1 MRERKTLTIYKFCS
15 TLLKLV
21 SGIHL
26 TNYQIKGKEMEDYKV
41 RIEELKQLIRYHDY
55 KYYVEA
61 QPEISDYE
69 YDQLLKELI
78 QLENAHPECITI
90 DSPTQRVSGVPL
102 EQFTSVPHRVPM
114 LSLDNTYSI
123 EELMEFHQRVVK
135 WLNKETIEYVG
146 ELKIDGVGVSLR
158 YENGIFVQGL
168 TRGDGE
174 IGDDITLNLRTIRT
188 IPLRLKKAITLE
200 VRGEVYMDK
209 EGFER
214 LNQERI
220 SRNEVPFANTRNATA
235 GSLHLLDPKIVAQ
248 RPLNIFIHSL
258 GFVEKENFKTHY
270 DILNELAELG
280 LVVNPKYKLCKG
292 IEEVIVYCK
301 GCEGIREKL
310 SYDVDGVVVKV
321 NYLEDQK
328 KLGFTARSPR
338 WAIAFKFTAQQATT
352 LLKEIKI
359 QVGRTGALTP
369 VAILEP
375 VKLTGVTI
383 SRATLHNEDEIKR
396 KDIRVGDRVIVE
408 RSGDV
413 IPKIVGVVK
422 TKERG
427 KVFEFPNNCP
437 VCGAKVY
444 RPEGEAKSF
453 CTGIN
458 CPAQL
463 KRRIEFFASRDCLD
477 IEGLGPKVVEQLVE
491 KRFLKELTDIYWLK
505 SHREELET
513 MDGWGKKSVD
523 NLINNIELS
532 KNRPLDR
539 IINALGI
546 PHVGAQTAHT
556 LAEKFGTLERLM
568 AATED
573 ELLEIEDIG
582 SKVANSIISFFHQP
596 QTKQVISKLK
606 EAGVNLG
613 VVPSTPT
620 HPMPY
625 KDKEFVITGSLKNY
639 TRGQV
644 ESLIRRLGGK
654 ASSNVT
660 KKTNFLIVGEKP
672 GSKLDKAKKL
682 GITQIKAED
691 FEAELKKYEMLL

>member
-1 MRERKTLTIYKFCS
+1 
-15 TLLKLV
+15 
-21 SGIHL
+21 
-26 TNYQIKGKEMEDYKV
+26 MEDYRT
-41 RIEELKQLIRYHDY
+41 RIEKLKQVISYHDY

-78 QLENAHPECITI
+78 QLENAHPECITK

-102 EQFTSVPHRVPM
+102 EKFTSVPHQIPM
-114 LSLDNTYSI
+114 LSLDNTYSTD
-123 EELMEFHQRVVK
+123 ELREFHQRVVR
-135 WLNKETIEYVG
+135 WLNKQTIEYVA

-174 IGDDITLNLRTIRT
+174 VGDDITLNLRTIRT
-188 IPLRLKKAITLE
+188 IPLRLNKTINLE

-209 EGFER
+209 LGFER

-220 SRNEVPFANTRNATA
+220 SKNETTFANTRNATA

-258 GFVEKENFKTHY
+258 GFVEEWNFNTHY
-270 DILNELAELG
+270 DTLKEFETLG
-280 LVVNPKYKLCKG
+280 LVINPNYKLCQG
-292 IEEVIVYCK
+292 IEQVIAYCQE
-301 GCEGIREKL
+301 CEEKKARL
-310 SYDVDGVVVKV
+310 GYDVDGMVVKV
-321 NYLEDQK
+321 NYLEEQK

-338 WAIAFKFTAQQATT
+338 WAIAFKFTPEQATT
-352 LLKEIKI
+352 LLKEIRV

-375 VKLTGVTI
+375 VELAGAKI

-396 KDIRVGDRVIVE
+396 KDIRVGDNVIVE

-413 IPKIVGVVK
+413 IPKVVGVVK
-422 TKERG
+422 GKERG
-427 KVFEFPNNCP
+427 RVFEFPKTCP
-437 VCGAKVY
+437 VCGAAVY
-444 RPEGEAKSF
+444 RPEGEARSF
-453 CTGIN
+453 CTGVN

-463 KRRIEFFASRDCLD
+463 KRRIEFFASRGCLD
-477 IEGLGPKVVEQLVE
+477 IEGLGTKVVEQLVE
-491 KRFLKELTDIYWLK
+491 KDFLKEVTDIYWLK
-505 SHREELET
+505 EHRKKLET
-513 MDGWGKKSVD
+513 INGWGEKSVN
-523 NLINNIELS
+523 NLIDNIELS
-532 KNRPLDR
+532 KSKPFDR

-546 PHVGAQTAHT
+546 PHVGAQTAHA
-556 LAEKFGTLERLM
+556 LSDKFSTLEKLM

-582 SKVANSIISFFHQP
+582 HKVANSIISFFSQP
-596 QTKQVISKLK
+596 QTKQLISKLK

-613 VVPSTPT
+613 IPTTAPT

-625 KDKEFVITGSLKNY
+625 EGKEFVITGSLAAY
-639 TRGQV
+639 TRQKA
-644 ESLIRRLGGK
+644 EELICRLGGK

-660 KKTNFLIVGEKP
+660 TKTDFLVVG
-672 GSKLDKAKKL
+672 
-682 GITQIKAED
+682 
-691 FEAELKKYEMLL
+691 